1 MRTRRQGRLDP
12 EGRMPL
18 AAHLRELQVRLT
30 RSVLAIVAASVV
42 AAFFYDQLFDL
53 VTAPFETIREQYAR
67 EGATVT
73 LNFGNIGDPFTFALK
88 ICAMAGLFAS
98 SPVWMYHLWA
108 FVAPG
113 LHKRE
118 RRYGIGFVA
127 VSVPLFLGGAVLA
140 YFFLP
145 KGFDLLIGFNPDPQN
160 VANIIGLNDYLSFV
174 LRMFLVFGIA
184 FVLPVFLVALNLAG
198 VVSGKALL
206 RAWRPVIMGAFVF
219 AAVATPSGD
228 PYTMTAL
235 ATPMLGLYYVATG
248 ISLVTD
254 RRRSRRGID
263 GIDYRELAD
272 DEASPLDERRA
283 QAEGDG
289 PEDDGPE
296 DDGPEDDGPEDDGPE
311 GDGPDGGRA
320 DR

>member
-1 MRTRRQGRLDP
+1 
-12 EGRMPL
+12 MPL
-18 AAHLRELQVRLT
+18 TSHLGELRVRLT
-30 RSVLAIVAASVV
+30 RSVLAIVAASIV

-53 VTAPFETIREQYAR
+53 VTSPFDQIREEYAR

-88 ICAMAGLFAS
+88 ICAMAGLFLA
-98 SPVWMYHLWA
+98 SPVWMYNLWA

-118 RRYGIGFVA
+118 KRYGIAFVA
-127 VSVPLFLGGAVLA
+127 TAVPLFVGGAVLA
-140 YFFLP
+140 YVFLP
-145 KGFDLLIGFNPDPQN
+145 KGFDLLIGFNPDPQS
-160 VANIIGLNDYLSFV
+160 VANIISLNDYLSFV

-198 VVSGKALL
+198 IVSGRSLL
-206 RAWRPVIMGAFVF
+206 KAWRPVILGSFVF

-235 ATPMLGLYYVATG
+235 AVPMLVLYYAAAGLSV
-248 ISLVTD
+248 LTD
-254 RRRSRRGID
+254 RRRRRQGID
-263 GIDYRELAD
+263 GLDYAELDDDTASPLPPPRAD
-272 DEASPLDERRA
+272 DE
-283 QAEGDG
+283 
-289 PEDDGPE
+289 
-296 DDGPEDDGPEDDGPE
+296 
-311 GDGPDGGRA
+311 